1 MQLPVS
7 IMENGLQVSR
17 TNNWEVLAAE
27 SNYCPS
33 ELARLCHVSLRTLQR
48 RFAQNYGMTIS
59 DWMRQIRLAK
69 AYARV
74 VSGEPIKAVAYD
86 LGFKQL
92 SHFSRVF
99 KEVHGVAPSFISPR
113 GLAKAAAQNTPTQ
126 LRSAPPT
133 PIVSLQFPV
142 IAHKE
147 AAVSVVAPASAYSR
161 VAV

>member
-1 MQLPVS
+1 MDNNQA
-7 IMENGLQVSR
+7 SR
-17 TNNWEVLAAE
+17 TNNWEVLAAD

-59 DWMRQIRLAK
+59 DWMRNIRLAK

-113 GLAKAAAQNTPTQ
+113 GMAKAAAQNTQINVLPTTPAPVVTIQ
-126 LRSAPPT
+126 LPAHRQALPMPT
-133 PIVSLQFPV
+133 EHNARTP
-142 IAHKE
+142 
-147 AAVSVVAPASAYSR
+147 AAV
-161 VAV
+161 AV

>member
-1 MQLPVS
+1 MDNNQA
-7 IMENGLQVSR
+7 SR

-27 SNYCPS
+27 SNYCPR

-48 RFAQNYGMTIS
+48 RFATNYNMTIS

-74 VSGEPIKAVAYD
+74 VSGESIKAVAYD

-113 GLAKAAAQNTPTQ
+113 GRAKAAAAAGANTNIQVLP
-126 LRSAPPT
+126 LPA
-133 PIVSLQFPV
+133 
-142 IAHKE
+142 
-147 AAVSVVAPASAYSR
+147 APAPEPPQIALRNTTPMLSAM
-161 VAV
+161 AV

>member
-1 MQLPVS
+1 
-7 IMENGLQVSR
+7 MENGLQVSR

-113 GLAKAAAQNTPTQ
+113 GRAKAAAQNSEPT
-126 LRSAPPT
+126 LLPAPPV
-133 PIVSLQFPV
+133 PVVALQFPV
-142 IAHKE
+142 ISHK
-147 AAVSVVAPASAYSR
+147 AASASMARTTSAYSPI
-161 VAV
+161 AV

>member
-1 MQLPVS
+1 
-7 IMENGLQVSR
+7 MENGLQVSR

-74 VSGEPIKAVAYD
+74 VSGESIKAVAYD

-113 GLAKAAAQNTPTQ
+113 GRAKAAAINPQQDVFP
-126 LRSAPPT
+126 APAAPV
-133 PIVSLQFPV
+133 ISLQFPV
-142 IAHKE
+142 IAHRE
-147 AAVSVVAPASAYSR
+147 LPRSAPTTLPAYSH
-161 VAV
+161 VPV

>member
-1 MQLPVS
+1 MD
-7 IMENGLQVSR
+7 NNQVSR

-27 SNYCPS
+27 SNYCPR

-48 RFAQNYGMTIS
+48 RFATNYKMTIS

-113 GLAKAAAQNTPTQ
+113 GRAKSALSGAQPS
-126 LRSAPPT
+126 LPEIRSSVPLIAMSAPVP
-133 PIVSLQFPV
+133 PSHPSDF
-142 IAHKE
+142 
-147 AAVSVVAPASAYSR
+147 R
-161 VAV
+161 VASGPSALNGLGF

>member
-1 MQLPVS
+1 MD
-7 IMENGLQVSR
+7 NTQVSR
-17 TNNWEVLAAE
+17 TSNWEVLAAE
-27 SNYCPS
+27 ANYVPRD
-33 ELARLCHVSLRTLQR
+33 LARLCHVSLRTLQR
-48 RFAQNYGMTIS
+48 RFATNYGMTIS

-99 KEVHGVAPSFISPR
+99 KEVHGVAPSLVSPR
-113 GLAKAAAQNTPTQ
+113 GRAKAALQNAGTPLTPP
-126 LRSAPPT
+126 APVT
-133 PIVSLQFPV
+133 LIVMDDPARTHL
-142 IAHKE
+142 
-147 AAVSVVAPASAYSR
+147 APAQRVPITLANEPATMQR

>member
-1 MQLPVS
+1 MDNNQA
-7 IMENGLQVSR
+7 SR
-17 TNNWEVLAAE
+17 TTNWEVLAAD

-48 RFAQNYGMTIS
+48 RFAANYGMTIS
-59 DWMRQIRLAK
+59 DWMRNIRLAK

-113 GLAKAAAQNTPTQ
+113 GKAKAAAQNTQINVLPTTPAPTVTIPLPAQRNTLQ
-126 LRSAPPT
+126 LPSEHSTPT
-133 PIVSLQFPV
+133 LR
-142 IAHKE
+142 A
-147 AAVSVVAPASAYSR
+147 

>member
-1 MQLPVS
+1 
-7 IMENGLQVSR
+7 MENGLTDSR
-17 TNNWEVLAAE
+17 TNNWEVLAAQ

-48 RFAQNYGMTIS
+48 RFASNYNMTIS

-113 GLAKAAAQNTPTQ
+113 GRAKLAAQNGASAEPLSQ
-126 LRSAPPT
+126 LQPP
-133 PIVSLQFPV
+133 
-142 IAHKE
+142 
-147 AAVSVVAPASAYSR
+147 APAPL
-161 VAV
+161 VAIELPGVHSHAAPLRGSVAA

>member
-1 MQLPVS
+1 MD
-7 IMENGLQVSR
+7 NNQVSR

-27 SNYCPS
+27 SNYCPR

-48 RFAQNYGMTIS
+48 RFATNYKMTIS

-74 VSGEPIKAVAYD
+74 VSGESIKAVAYD

-113 GLAKAAAQNTPTQ
+113 GRAKAAAATGASTAVAEKV
-126 LRSAPPT
+126 APFQILTMPGLPLPQT
-133 PIVSLQFPV
+133 APV
-142 IAHKE
+142 ALE
-147 AAVSVVAPASAYSR
+147 NAVPAVSSI
-161 VAV
+161 AV

>member
-1 MQLPVS
+1 
-7 IMENGLQVSR
+7 MENRLQVSR
-17 TNNWEVLAAE
+17 TDSWEVLAAE
-27 SNYCPS
+27 SNYRPT

-74 VSGEPIKAVAYD
+74 VSGESIKVVAYD

-99 KEVHGVAPSFISPR
+99 KQVHGVAPSFVSPKGR
-113 GLAKAAAQNTPTQ
+113 AKAAALNTQPNVK
-126 LRSAPPT
+126 SPVAP
-133 PIVSLQFPV
+133 VASLQFP
-142 IAHKE
+142 IMAH
-147 AAVSVVAPASAYSR
+147 
-161 VAV
+161 

>member
-1 MQLPVS
+1 MDNNQA
-7 IMENGLQVSR
+7 SR
-17 TNNWEVLAAE
+17 TTNWEVLAAD

-59 DWMRQIRLAK
+59 DWMRNIRLAK

-99 KEVHGVAPSFISPR
+99 KEVHGVPPTLVSPR
-113 GLAKAAAQNTPTQ
+113 GKAKAAAHNAPINVIPSTPAPVVTIHLPAHRHTLPMPTELGQ
-126 LRSAPPT
+126 SAL
-133 PIVSLQFPV
+133 S
-142 IAHKE
+142 
-147 AAVSVVAPASAYSR
+147 AVSV
-161 VAV
+161 

>member
-1 MQLPVS
+1 MD
-7 IMENGLQVSR
+7 NNQVSR

-27 SNYCPS
+27 SNYCPR

-48 RFAQNYGMTIS
+48 RFATNYKMTIS

-74 VSGEPIKAVAYD
+74 VSGESIKAVAYD

-113 GLAKAAAQNTPTQ
+113 GRAKAAAATGAST
-126 LRSAPPT
+126 
-133 PIVSLQFPV
+133 
-142 IAHKE
+142 
-147 AAVSVVAPASAYSR
+147 AVAEKVAPVQILTMPGLPLSQTAP
-161 VAV
+161 VALENAVPAVTSIAV

>member
-1 MQLPVS
+1 MDK
-7 IMENGLQVSR
+7 NQVSR

-27 SNYCPS
+27 SNYCPR

-48 RFAQNYGMTIS
+48 RFATHYQMTIS

-74 VSGEPIKAVAYD
+74 VAGEPIKYVAYD

-99 KEVHGVAPSFISPR
+99 KEVHGVAPSFVSPR
-113 GLAKAAAQNTPTQ
+113 ARAKANAANPNGVPALQTPPVQILTMPGVPAAQNSPVA
-126 LRSAPPT
+126 LGGNSAALA
-133 PIVSLQFPV
+133 I
-142 IAHKE
+142 IA
-147 AAVSVVAPASAYSR
+147 V
-161 VAV
+161 

>member
-1 MQLPVS
+1 MDNNQA
-7 IMENGLQVSR
+7 SR
-17 TNNWEVLAAE
+17 TTNWEVLAAD

-59 DWMRQIRLAK
+59 DWMRNIRLAK

-99 KEVHGVAPSFISPR
+99 KEVHGIAPSFISPR
-113 GLAKAAAQNTPTQ
+113 GKAKAAAQNTQINVLPTTPAPVVTIQ
-126 LRSAPPT
+126 LPAHRQTLQMPTEPSTPAP
-133 PIVSLQFPV
+133 
-142 IAHKE
+142 
-147 AAVSVVAPASAYSR
+147 AAV
-161 VAV
+161 AV

>member
-1 MQLPVS
+1 MD
-7 IMENGLQVSR
+7 NNQVSR

-48 RFAQNYGMTIS
+48 RFATNYGMTIS

-99 KEVHGVAPSFISPR
+99 KEVHGVAPSLVSPR
-113 GLAKAAAQNTPTQ
+113 GRAKAALAGQNPSPFPAGAPIFVMHE
-126 LRSAPPT
+126 RSAAT
-133 PIVSLQFPV
+133 SIPIVQQALPLPS
-142 IAHKE
+142 
-147 AAVSVVAPASAYSR
+147 

>member
-1 MQLPVS
+1 MDNNQA
-7 IMENGLQVSR
+7 SR

-27 SNYCPS
+27 SNYCPR

-48 RFAQNYGMTIS
+48 RFATHYNMTIS

-113 GLAKAAAQNTPTQ
+113 GRASGGTVP
-126 LRSAPPT
+126 APNGG
-133 PIVSLQFPV
+133 IAPV
-142 IAHKE
+142 QILTLPGI
-147 AAVSVVAPASAYSR
+147 PASQSTTGGAAFVNRDVTPSLASIG
-161 VAV
+161 V